1 MKKPIKLNNLK
12 ENTKESIEKITEEA
26 LKEISL
32 DEDLEKNI
40 QILEKIFQHCDDVNK
55 KTLHIEGNKKGII
68 FFLSGITDEKSIVNF
83 IINPLLKNEGVVLEK
98 IKGNPRYIEEYL
110 LVNHSVEK
118 ISDLYG
124 GVIGVLEG
132 KALLLIDGY
141 STGYTIEVREY
152 PTRDV
157 QEPITQTLVRGPR
170 EGFTEG
176 IKDNLALIRKRIKT
190 PDLKIEKK
198 EIGHLTKTSVA
209 ICYIQNLV
217 DPKVLEEVKVR
228 LDKIK
233 IDAILDSSTIEQ
245 LIEDSSFSPFPQ
257 IGNTERPDAAV
268 SALIEGRV
276 CIVVDGSPFVLIVP
290 QVLVDMLHITEDYY
304 ERFYFST
311 AIRLL
316 RYLAFGLSLLGPSL
330 YVAITTFHHEMIP
343 TKLLVSIAAAR
354 QGIPF
359 PAFLEALMM
368 EIAFEALRE
377 AGVRLPK
384 PIGQAVSIVG
394 ALVIGE
400 AAVQAGLVSQI
411 MVIVV
416 AGTGIASFTVP
427 AFNIGIAIRLLK
439 IPILLLSS
447 VLGLFGVSIAVI
459 AISIHLSTLRS
470 FGVPYLSPIAPLTL
484 QDNKDVILRGPV
496 WWINQRPTYIAKN
509 NVVKLKSG
517 GEMKPQKPQ
526 AEEEKDV
533 QKTS

>member
-1 MKKPIKLNNLK
+1 MKKPIKLKGLNKLDNK
-12 ENTKESIEKITEEA
+12 IKDIEKITEEE
-26 LKEISL
+26 LKGIDLEN
-32 DEDLEKNI
+32 DLEKNI
-40 QILEKIFQHCDDVNK
+40 QRIDAIFQRCDDLSKRDLNV
-55 KTLHIEGNKKGII
+55 GGRKKGILY
-68 FFLSGITDEKSIVNF
+68 FLNGITDQKSIVNY
-83 IINPLLKNEGVVLEK
+83 IINPIMKHEGIVEDPSQSLDKYLEDC
-98 IKGNPRYIEEYL
+98 L

-118 ISDLYG
+118 VFNLYQ
-124 GVIGVLEG
+124 GVTGILQG
-132 KALLLIDGY
+132 KALLLLDGY
-141 STGYTIEVREY
+141 NTGYVFEVREY
-152 PTRDV
+152 PGRDV

-170 EGFTEG
+170 EGFTENL
-176 IKDNLALIRKRIKT
+176 IDNLALIRKRVKT
-190 PDLKIEKK
+190 PDLKIERF
-198 EIGHLTKTSVA
+198 ELGHLTKTSVA
-209 ICYIQNLV
+209 IAYIENLI

-228 LDKIK
+228 LTAIE
-233 IDAILDSSTIEQ
+233 IDAVIDSSAIEQ

-257 IGNTERPDAAV
+257 IGNTERPDAVAA
-268 SALIEGRV
+268 SLIEGRV

-316 RYLAFGLSLLGPSL
+316 RYLAFALSLLGPSL

-354 QGIPF
+354 QGVPF
-359 PAFLEALMM
+359 PAVLEALMM

-384 PIGQAVSIVG
+384 PVGQAVSIVG

-484 QDNKDVILRGPV
+484 QDNKDVLLRGPI
-496 WWINQRPTYIAKN
+496 WWINQRPTYIVKN
-509 NVVKLKSG
+509 NVVKLKGSKA
-517 GEMKPQKPQ
+517 MKPHKPK
-526 AEEEKDV
+526 AEEGNNEG
-533 QKTS
+533 